1 LSVGFGALC
10 NCLTSHD
17 GFLFLQ
23 ESLYF
28 MMDPDQLL
36 LLCCVFIFF
45 SFLISILHLDLI
57 KLDIA
62 LNDLYC

>member
-1 LSVGFGALC
+1 
-10 NCLTSHD
+10 
-17 GFLFLQ
+17 
-23 ESLYF
+23 

-36 LLCCVFIFF
+36 LLCCIFIFF